1 MDSREMSEETNNDTP
16 TPDSEREPASSPST
30 TLVAQAEAVFE
41 SYLAARVV
49 NARRELT
56 SAKVAL
62 LRDPRNRARLEAIR
76 RAETDVEKLQA
87 QLIEQKRNAA
97 RARARMD
104 HTSTTPA
111 TPLNDASH
119 LTSTTRPDGDA
130 VSVPIR
136 REPQKK

>member
-1 MDSREMSEETNNDTP
+1 MSEKTSNDTP
-16 TPDSEREPASSPST
+16 TPDTELEPVASPSS

-76 RAETDVEKLQA
+76 HAETDVEKLQA
-87 QLIEQKRNAA
+87 QLVEQKRNAA
-97 RARARMD
+97 RARARID
-104 HTSTTPA
+104 HTSGPPA
-111 TPLNDASH
+111 TPINDASH
-119 LTSTTRPDGDA
+119 LASTTRPDGDV
-130 VSVPIR
+130 VSVPIVR
-136 REPQKK
+136 GPQNK